1 MADLVE
7 RMLGLFG
14 SQAEIAS
21 LLNVHPTAVS
31 HWLCRHRVI
40 PPLRV
45 EQLKRE
51 AIKRG
56 FADRF
61 DAEALIKLAEARA
74 VSSVERRRNKEEPS

>member
-1 MADLVE
+1 MTDLVE
-7 RMLGLFG
+7 RMLDLFG

-21 LLNVHPTAVS
+21 LLDVHPTAVS

-45 EQLKRE
+45 QQLKKE
-51 AIKRG
+51 AARRG

-61 DAEALIKLAEARA
+61 DAEALIELAKARAARA
-74 VSSVERRRNKEEPS
+74 VVRRRQGEPS

>member
-1 MADLVE
+1 MTDLVE

-21 LLNVHPTAVS
+21 LLDAHPTAVS

-45 EQLKRE
+45 QQLKKE

-61 DAEALIKLAEARA
+61 DAEALIKLAKARA
-74 VSSVERRRNKEEPS
+74 DRAVERHRKGEPS